1 MARQADGSR
10 QSSTTASPIGG
21 PPPSTPQSSS
31 GVSLSPPPLGSPS
44 PPVETAP
51 GDAVV
56 GPPGPALLSRWLWV
70 ASFAAGTAVVV
81 TSFLARDSHL
91 DRLQDV
97 IAGKLPDG
105 DAQAIEGATAVV
117 FLGSL
122 AMLALVVAM
131 EAVLLAVAFR
141 RRSWARWL
149 LAPVALLHAVVTVI
163 TADFVVAP
171 GGEGILST
179 VLLAVQY
186 VLAAAGLILLFL
198 PSTTAWLISG
208 RRRATEI

>member
-1 MARQADGSR
+1 MAQQADGPR
-10 QSSTTASPIGG
+10 QSFTSASPSGG
-21 PPPSTPQSSS
+21 PPT
-31 GVSLSPPPLGSPS
+31 LAHPPIEALLR
-44 PPVETAP
+44 PPR
-51 GDAVV
+51 
-56 GPPGPALLSRWLWV
+56 PALLARSLWI
-70 ASFAAGTAVVV
+70 ASFVAGIAVVI
-81 TSFLARDSHL
+81 TSLLARDSHL
-91 DRLQDV
+91 DRLKSV

-105 DAQAIEGATAVV
+105 DALAVEGATAVV

-131 EAVLLAVAFR
+131 EAVLLAVAFK

-149 LAPVALLHAVVTVI
+149 LAPLILLHAVVTVI
-163 TADFVVAP
+163 TADYVVAP
-171 GGEGILST
+171 GGAGVLST

-198 PSTTAWLISG
+198 PSTTAWLLSG